1 MASSAVST
9 QKGISGMIMKA
20 NTKRR
25 RGKQEI
31 KDAKLAEQQ
40 KERDTQR
47 KLARIADMEARI
59 AEQDFQLKEAT
70 KMHG

>member
-25 RGKQEI
+25 RGRQDI
-31 KDAKLAEQQ
+31 KDKKAKEER
-40 KERDTQR
+40 KEKETQR
-47 KLARIADMEARI
+47 KLARINALEARI
-59 AEQDFQLKEAT
+59 AE
-70 KMHG
+70 